1 VIVVTGTRF
10 MNSAALAGPSRWT
23 PAFQPSTATTASM
36 AASAIGN
43 MAPQRGTASKEGGS
57 EAWGEI
63 FGSILVE
70 LPWQEV
76 RQTSNRPATLP
87 CVEPHQPPVEALD
100 LTTILQAL
108 GDPVRLKIVR
118 ELAATGEQVCGAM
131 EVGVSKSTR
140 SHHFKT
146 LREAGVTDTRVEG
159 THRHVSLRRDD
170 LEARFPGL
178 LDAVLQTQAAP
189 A

>member
-1 VIVVTGTRF
+1 V
-10 MNSAALAGPSRWT
+10 
-23 PAFQPSTATTASM
+23 
-36 AASAIGN
+36 
-43 MAPQRGTASKEGGS
+43 
-57 EAWGEI
+57 
-63 FGSILVE
+63 
-70 LPWQEV
+70 
-76 RQTSNRPATLP
+76 SNRPATLVF
-87 CVEPHQPPVEALD
+87 VEPHQPAVEELD

-146 LREAGVTDTRVEG
+146 LREAGVTATRVEG
-159 THRHVSLRRDD
+159 THRHVSLRRAD

-178 LDAVLQTQAAP
+178 LDAVLQPTP
-189 A
+189 V